1 MRATGQMTAKKLL
14 RNTADD
20 DGTQNILHNIASQ
33 KMSPPYLSTIISG
46 IDFNSTLQQQ
56 CNNLVGQTWLDSEL
70 VILGTID
77 FFPIIHNISSIS
89 LLPQECA
96 QWLFQAMA
104 VSIGSAYMWIRA
116 WAAHVATTLDIWKLA
131 DWCHRYVKL
140 NEDLRKCTYVLA
152 FSSAIRVFFQ
162 LVWEMHVNAILSFQV

>member
-1 MRATGQMTAKKLL
+1 MTAKKLL

-96 QWLFQAMA
+96 Q
-104 VSIGSAYMWIRA
+104 
-116 WAAHVATTLDIWKLA
+116 
-131 DWCHRYVKL
+131 
-140 NEDLRKCTYVLA
+140 
-152 FSSAIRVFFQ
+152 
-162 LVWEMHVNAILSFQV
+162 